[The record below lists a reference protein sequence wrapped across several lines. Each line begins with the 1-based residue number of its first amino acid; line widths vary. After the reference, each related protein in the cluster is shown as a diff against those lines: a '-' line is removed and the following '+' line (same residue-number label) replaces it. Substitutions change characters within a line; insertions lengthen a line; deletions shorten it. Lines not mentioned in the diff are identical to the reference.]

1 MGVVARLQAGLQ
13 WSLPPGSKVGIHLLH
28 SLLSHEANDLC
39 NQYCK
44 VIACDFQDS
53 VIKDIHGSLCLALLG
68 HWLQG
73 RPAVIPCG
81 SSSSPVGRSTWGGT
95 QDPPWGVEL
104 PVQSSLQMT
113 LQPLLTSWLQ
123 THERYGARTTQL
135 SHCQV
140 PDLQDCEI
148 LNGHV
153 VSHYVLDY

>member
-1 MGVVARLQAGLQ
+1 M
-13 WSLPPGSKVGIHLLH
+13 WWPGSKLASNDPCLLVVRLGFTCCIVF
-28 SLLSHEANDLC
+28 SPMKLMTCVTNIV
-39 NQYCK
+39 K
-44 VIACDFQDS
+44 VIARDSQDS